1 LGWGVVAL
9 STEITIGGGG
19 STGSVLTS
27 ISAMSKAGLEAAVK
41 KMQAGGV
48 HQTAIDVF
56 VHYYQQ
62 LESGATG
69 LIPESEIEPLSD
81 PPRLADLGRDSAAE
95 DRALAE
101 TVVIKLNGG
110 LGTSMGM
117 DRAKSLLKV
126 HDDLTFLDLI
136 VRQVLLERERTNARL
151 PLMFMNSF
159 RTSDDTLDAL
169 SAYPDVQV
177 SDLPLDFIQNREPKL
192 RSDDLTPVVWPD
204 DPTLEWC
211 PPGHGD
217 LYTALSVS
225 GVLDKLLDA
234 GFGYA
239 FVSNS
244 DNLGATADPRVA
256 GWFASSG
263 APFACEVC
271 RRTPADRKGGHL
283 AVRRHDGQLVL
294 RETAQTAP
302 EDLEALADIGR
313 HPYCNTNNLWL
324 DLRALADTLSATG
337 GVLGLPLIR
346 NAKTVDPA
354 DSSSPEVVQIETA
367 MGAAVEVF
375 TGSMALH
382 VERDRFL
389 PVKSTNDLL
398 VMRSDAYERKPDAS
412 LRLAG
417 RRSDAP
423 LVDLDSQYYKLIAD
437 FDRRFPAGPPSLV
450 QADELNVRGDWTFG
464 RDVVVRGNA
473 RVEADGAP
481 GTIPDGAVL
490 EG

>member
-1 LGWGVVAL
+1 M
-9 STEITIGGGG
+9 
-19 STGSVLTS
+19 
-27 ISAMSKAGLEAAVK
+27 SAEGLAAATK

-48 HQTAIDVF
+48 HPVAIEVF
-56 VHYYQQ
+56 SHYYRQ

-69 LIPESEIEPLSD
+69 LLPESEIEPLED
-81 PPRLADLGRDSAAE
+81 PPRLADLDRNLAAE
-95 DRALAE
+95 QSALAE

-117 DRAKSLLKV
+117 DRAKSLLTV
-126 HDDLTFLDLI
+126 RDSLTFLDLI
-136 VRQVLLERERTNARL
+136 VRQVLHTRERLGARL

-159 RTSDDTLDAL
+159 RTRDDTLQAL
-169 SAYPDVQV
+169 SAYPDLPVG
-177 SDLPLDFIQNREPKL
+177 DLPLDFIQNREPKL
-192 RSDDLTPVVWPD
+192 RADDLTPVEWPA

-217 LYTALSVS
+217 IYTALSVS
-225 GVLDKLLDA
+225 GVLDSLLEA
-234 GFGYA
+234 GFAYA

-244 DNLGATADPRVA
+244 DNLGATADPAVA

-263 APFACEVC
+263 APFASEVC

-283 AVRRHDGQLVL
+283 AVRRRDGQLVL

-302 EDLEALADIGR
+302 EDLEALADISR
-313 HPYCNTNNLWL
+313 HLFCNTNNLWL
-324 DLRALADTLSATG
+324 DLRALSDTLSAKG

-375 TGSMALH
+375 PGARALH

-398 VMRSDAYERKPDAS
+398 VMRSDAYEDRPDSS
-412 LRLAG
+412 LHLAG
-417 RRSDAP
+417 DRSDAP
-423 LVDLDSQYYKLIAD
+423 LVDLDSASYKLIGD
-437 FDRRFPAGPPSLV
+437 FDHRFPCGPPSLV
-450 QADELNVRGDWTFG
+450 QAQSLTVHGDWTFG
-464 RDVVVRGNA
+464 RGVVVRGQA
-473 RVEADGAP
+473 LVEAEGSP
-481 GTIPDGAVL
+481 GVVPDGAVL
-490 EG
+490 GEHPPGGH